1 MPIYESKLDFIRSFT
16 PEPIPVFIGSES
28 MLLYI
33 TWNLYDRIVRGLRSF
48 VILCDSQCYYDA
60 VLVAGNVLEA
70 CAILSY
76 IKDNETEQQKIVN
89 QEKYFARCTAGRLIS
104 ILSTSNSLK
113 PQHSWAAY
121 TAVLKLFYPVGHR
134 IIIKPKGITAKTQH
148 ENIIKQINYRLGEN
162 QEKIR
167 LITNNYNRPDPEG
180 YIKSFSKRIKK
191 MDDGFFENSYKKYCD
206 FKHLNF
212 VSPGTLTE
220 NIDEFTIDWFA
231 DLMTLI
237 VGYLQK
243 YKLNA
248 CII

>member
-1 MPIYESKLDFIRSFT
+1 MSTSQDIYRQI
-16 PEPIPVFIGSES
+16 SEVE
-28 MLLYI
+28 
-33 TWNLYDRIVRGLRSF
+33 NLI
-48 VILCDSQCYYDA
+48 
-60 VLVAGNVLEA
+60 N
-70 CAILSY
+70 SY
-76 IKDNETEQQKIVN
+76 LNN
-89 QEKYFARCTAGRLIS
+89 QENI
-104 ILSTSNSLK
+104 
-113 PQHSWAAY
+113 Y
-121 TAVLKLFYPVGHR
+121 TVDDAVLKLFYPVGHR
-134 IIIKPKGITAKTQH
+134 IIIKPKGITAKAHH
-148 ENIIKQINYRLGEN
+148 ENIIKQINDRLGES

-191 MDDGFFENSYKKYCD
+191 MDDGFFEKSYKKYCD